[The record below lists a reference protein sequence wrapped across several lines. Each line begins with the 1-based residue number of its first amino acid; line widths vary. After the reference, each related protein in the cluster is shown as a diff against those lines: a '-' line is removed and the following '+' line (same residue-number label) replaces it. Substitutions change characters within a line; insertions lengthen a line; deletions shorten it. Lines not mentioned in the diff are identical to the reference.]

1 MQSKAK
7 TVEEYLASLPADRR
21 AAISAVRKV
30 ILDNLDK
37 DYEEGMSYGAIGY
50 YVPHRVYPPGYHCD
64 PRLPL
69 PFAGLG
75 SQKHHM
81 ALGIMSN
88 YGGSA
93 EEKRFRAAWLKTG
106 KKLDMGKC
114 CVRFKKLEDVPL
126 EVVGESIRRMP
137 AKKFIEQYEKRARP
151 SASPRRRTPRAQ
163 RPKRREEEG
172 DQEGDAETVS
182 MLLTGRRTWGRRSRA
197 RSCARCNRCRWHLS
211 ATPVRTSTCRSPF
224 GTHSST
230 GRVGTTF
237 RRLMSCCGIA
247 HEMRRA

>member
-1 MQSKAK
+1 MQSKAR

-21 AAISAVRKV
+21 AVIMAVRQV
-30 ILDNLDK
+30 ILANLDK

-50 YVPHRVYPPGYHCD
+50 YVPHRVYAPGYHCD

-137 AKKFIEQYEKRARP
+137 AKKFIEQYEKGRQAF
-151 SASPRRRTPRAQ
+151 SK
-163 RPKRREEEG
+163 PK
-172 DQEGDAETVS
+172 
-182 MLLTGRRTWGRRSRA
+182 A
-197 RSCARCNRCRWHLS
+197 RSDNGPKTKAG
-211 ATPVRTSTCRSPF
+211 AKKKVTKK
-224 GTHSST
+224 
-230 GRVGTTF
+230 
-237 RRLMSCCGIA
+237 A
-247 HEMRRA
+247 MRRNRSSGRP

>member
-21 AAISAVRKV
+21 AALSAVRKV

-106 KKLDMGKC
+106 KKLDMGRC

-137 AKKFIEQYEKRARP
+137 AKTFIEQYEMSLQAF
-151 SASPRRRTPRAQ
+151 S
-163 RPKRREEEG
+163 RPKAKSAKGPKAKAGAKKKVTKEATRKDR
-172 DQEGDAETVS
+172 S
-182 MLLTGRRTWGRRSRA
+182 SGRS
-197 RSCARCNRCRWHLS
+197 
-211 ATPVRTSTCRSPF
+211 
-224 GTHSST
+224 
-230 GRVGTTF
+230 
-237 RRLMSCCGIA
+237 
-247 HEMRRA
+247 

>member
-1 MQSKAK
+1 MQSRAK
-7 TVEEYLASLPADRR
+7 TVEDYLASLPADRR
-21 AAISAVRKV
+21 AAIAAVRRV
-30 ILDNLDK
+30 ILANLDK

-75 SQKHHM
+75 SQKHYM
-81 ALGIMSN
+81 SLGIMSN

-93 EEKRFRAAWLKTG
+93 EERRFRAAWLKAG

-137 AKKFIEQYEKRARP
+137 AKKFIERYEKLRRAMNKPVTKSARSPKATAGARTKVARKATPRP
-151 SASPRRRTPRAQ
+151 RSASQQRRR
-163 RPKRREEEG
+163 
-172 DQEGDAETVS
+172 
-182 MLLTGRRTWGRRSRA
+182 
-197 RSCARCNRCRWHLS
+197 
-211 ATPVRTSTCRSPF
+211 
-224 GTHSST
+224 
-230 GRVGTTF
+230 
-237 RRLMSCCGIA
+237 
-247 HEMRRA
+247 

>member
-30 ILDNLDK
+30 ILANLDK
-37 DYEEGMSYGAIGY
+37 DYEEGMAYGAIGY

-75 SQKHHM
+75 AQKHHM

-93 EEKRFRAAWLKTG
+93 EEKRFRAEWLKTG

-114 CVRFKKLEDVPL
+114 CVRFRKLEDVPL

-137 AKKFIEQYEKRARP
+137 AKKFIEQYEKSRQAR
-151 SASPRRRTPRAQ
+151 SKSRAQ
-163 RPKRREEEG
+163 SSKRPKAKAGAKKKVTRK
-172 DQEGDAETVS
+172 AT
-182 MLLTGRRTWGRRSRA
+182 RRS
-197 RSCARCNRCRWHLS
+197 
-211 ATPVRTSTCRSPF
+211 
-224 GTHSST
+224 
-230 GRVGTTF
+230 
-237 RRLMSCCGIA
+237 M
-247 HEMRRA
+247 

>member
-1 MQSKAK
+1 MKSNAK
-7 TVEEYLASLPADRR
+7 TVKEYLASLPADRR
-21 AAISAVRKV
+21 VAIEAVREV
-30 ILDNLDK
+30 ILANLDK

-64 PRLPL
+64 PRLTL

-75 SQKHHM
+75 SQKHYM

-137 AKKFIEQYEKRARP
+137 AKKFIEQYENGLQAFSKPKAKKAKRPNARAG
-151 SASPRRRTPRAQ
+151 SNKKV
-163 RPKRREEEG
+163 PKKAVNKVAKKKAKR
-172 DQEGDAETVS
+172 
-182 MLLTGRRTWGRRSRA
+182 
-197 RSCARCNRCRWHLS
+197 
-211 ATPVRTSTCRSPF
+211 
-224 GTHSST
+224 
-230 GRVGTTF
+230 
-237 RRLMSCCGIA
+237 
-247 HEMRRA
+247 

>member
-1 MQSKAK
+1 MQSKAR

-21 AAISAVRKV
+21 AAITAVRKV

-75 SQKHHM
+75 SQKHYM
-81 ALGIMSN
+81 SLGIMCN

-114 CVRFKKLEDVPL
+114 CVRFKRLEDVPL
-126 EVVGESIRRMP
+126 EVIGESIRRMP
-137 AKKFIEQYEKRARP
+137 AKKFIEQYEKSRLAKRMP
-151 SASPRRRTPRAQ
+151 KAKSAKG
-163 RPKRREEEG
+163 PK
-172 DQEGDAETVS
+172 AT
-182 MLLTGRRTWGRRSRA
+182 TGAKKKATKKATRG
-197 RSCARCNRCRWHLS
+197 NR
-211 ATPVRTSTCRSPF
+211 
-224 GTHSST
+224 
-230 GRVGTTF
+230 
-237 RRLMSCCGIA
+237 
-247 HEMRRA
+247 